1 MGAAMHVGVIFPQIE
16 IGSDPAGV
24 RDFAQALEDLGYYH
38 LTAFDHVL
46 GANPAS
52 YPDIEFRYTCEDNY
66 HEIFVLF
73 GYLAALTKRLELCTG
88 ILVLPQRQTAL
99 VAKQAAA
106 IDVLSGGRLRLG
118 IGNGWNPVEFTALG
132 ANFHDRGKRIE
143 EQLEVLRALWTQ
155 ELVTFE
161 GRWHHIRD
169 AGINPLPVQRPI
181 PVWFGGG
188 LNEPVLRRIAR
199 LGDGWIP
206 GFNSPTEPEFIER
219 MRGYVREAGRDPSD
233 LKIER
238 LIEMREGTPESWAKQ
253 IGAYRDMGVDYVSA
267 VTMYAGYTSAD
278 KQIKA
283 IERFRDAA
291 ADFMD

>member
-1 MGAAMHVGVIFPQIE
+1 M
-16 IGSDPAGV
+16 
-24 RDFAQALEDLGYYH
+24 
-38 LTAFDHVL
+38 
-46 GANPAS
+46 
-52 YPDIEFRYTCEDNY
+52 
-66 HEIFVLF
+66 
-73 GYLAALTKRLELCTG
+73 
-88 ILVLPQRQTAL
+88 
-99 VAKQAAA
+99 
-106 IDVLSGGRLRLG
+106 LSGGRLRLG

-253 IGAYRDMGVDYVSA
+253 IGAYRDMGVDYVSGGDDVCGLHLGRQADQGDRA
-267 VTMYAGYTSAD
+267 VQGRGRRLHGLTRGRRPGIAPPRCRALDRPAPRSVLPGRLPRRPSVSPTQREAL
-278 KQIKA
+278 
-283 IERFRDAA
+283 R
-291 ADFMD
+291 